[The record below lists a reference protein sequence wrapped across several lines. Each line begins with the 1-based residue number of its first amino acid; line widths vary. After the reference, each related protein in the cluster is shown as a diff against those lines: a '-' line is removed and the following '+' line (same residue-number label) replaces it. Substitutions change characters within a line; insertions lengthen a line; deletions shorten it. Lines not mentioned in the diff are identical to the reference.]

1 MTRKTKTAE
10 TRANTGETLTP
21 PPPPSRSRLHLNNTD
36 DIRREFASLYR
47 SAKFG
52 EIEPAAAAKL
62 GYLLTGLARVYADH
76 VLEERMA
83 AIERELAER
92 KEKNA

>member
-10 TRANTGETLTP
+10 TRATKGETLTP
-21 PPPPSRSRLHLNNTD
+21 PPTRQRLNLSNTD

-83 AIERELAER
+83 AIEKELAER